1 MPLKWTASQDFEQ
14 GSGKIYLRFFGFF
27 PPSFF
32 SPRFKRISQDV
43 LLRIDCRGPKVEGT
57 LIRMVD
63 LPMVVAMVK

>member
-14 GSGKIYLRFFGFF
+14 GSGKIYLRCFGS
-27 PPSFF
+27 PPPFF

-43 LLRIDCRGPKVEGT
+43 LLRIDCRGPKVEGR